1 MLSGITGFL
10 QALKPTR
17 HDPQSL
23 PNFFLEQ
30 HKASLPAQLSLLNKI
45 LEQRLRYLQ
54 ALAPI
59 FALYLQSEVT
69 EIAAMSEFGLW
80 QAPDD
85 PDKPPSPYIT
95 GFTTKIHRHAAPP
108 PFGIH
113 HYEADPRPQLSS
125 EYMKKVPQSELVVDN
140 PPLETP
146 PSQAETA
153 ELFIDAPIAVGSNRG
168 AQVVTC
174 SITPH
179 GENACQPFQAVA
191 KIYDALYYEFSESIG
206 YQPRDV
212 VSQADQD
219 YSREAA
225 AYKYLQETGQTG
237 SFAPAYYG
245 SWTLALPISS
255 RGKAQ
260 TRPVR
265 LILIEHLDGE
275 SIRDSIVKNEPW
287 CSREDAFHYP
297 YPEEYRLEV
306 LALAMDGYVRQRH
319 SGIDQRDFA
328 ARNLML
334 ISGEP
339 LSEPDQSGPV
349 VAGLSL
355 PRIVLF
361 DYNLAIVYTQTKR
374 GRHPHM
380 DWPRP
385 CNPMQD
391 FWTEAMDE
399 FWGWVPREWHFNPK
413 FKQEWLKA
421 RFGTEEKRKLY
432 APVEEELVVRD
443 SGLPGASS
451 WERHANPD
459 YEPRLSLKAD
469 GFRVPDY
476 NPREPRNSCKGEGDN
491 PHVKSADGSPPGT
504 GPGAPAPVLSGGAGS
519 EKRHPNVNYEPPLS
533 LKDHGFTPA
542 PLFEPTDPF
551 KAWRGMF
558 GREPPKQ

>member
-1 MLSGITGFL
+1 MESGITGFL
-10 QALKPTR
+10 QALKPTQ

-23 PNFFLEQ
+23 PNCFLEQ
-30 HKASLPAQLSLLNKI
+30 HKASLPTQIGWLNKL
-45 LEQRLRYLQ
+45 LEQRLLDLR
-54 ALAPI
+54 ALPPI
-59 FALYLQSEVT
+59 FALYLHIEVT
-69 EIAAMSEFGLW
+69 EIATMSEFGLW
-80 QAPDD
+80 QPPND
-85 PDKPPSPYIT
+85 PDKPPSPYST
-95 GFTTKIHRHAAPP
+95 GFTTKVYRHAPPP

-153 ELFIDAPIAVGSNRG
+153 QLTIDAPIAVGSNRG

-225 AYKYLQETGQTG
+225 AYEYLQETGQTG
-237 SFAPAYYG
+237 SFAPDYYG
-245 SWTLALPISS
+245 SWTFTLPISS

-265 LILIEHLDGE
+265 LILIEYLDGE
-275 SIRDSIVKNEPW
+275 SIRNSIIHSKLW
-287 CSREDAFHYP
+287 CSGEDAFH

-334 ISGEP
+334 ISKEP
-339 LSEPDQSGPV
+339 STESDQV
-349 VAGLSL
+349 VAGLTL

-361 DYNLAIVYTQTKR
+361 DYNMAIVYTQTKR
-374 GRHPHM
+374 GGHPHM

-385 CNPMQD
+385 CNPMLH
-391 FWTEAMDE
+391 FWREAMDE
-399 FWGWVPREWHFNPK
+399 FGGWVPHEWHYNPK

-421 RFGTEEKRKLY
+421 RFGTQETQKLY
-432 APVEEELVVRD
+432 APVEEELIIRD
-443 SGLPGASS
+443 SGLPGAPKSK
-451 WERHANPD
+451 RRANP
-459 YEPRLSLKAD
+459 
-469 GFRVPDY
+469 
-476 NPREPRNSCKGEGDN
+476 
-491 PHVKSADGSPPGT
+491 
-504 GPGAPAPVLSGGAGS
+504 
-519 EKRHPNVNYEPPLS
+519 NYEPPLNS
-533 LKDHGFTPA
+533 KDYGFTPA
-542 PLFEPTDPF
+542 PIFQPEDPF
-551 KAWRGMF
+551 KAWRGLF
-558 GREPPKQ
+558 GQALPKQ

>member
-1 MLSGITGFL
+1 M
-10 QALKPTR
+10 KP
-17 HDPQSL
+17 H
-23 PNFFLEQ
+23 
-30 HKASLPAQLSLLNKI
+30 
-45 LEQRLRYLQ
+45 LRYPKVLP
-54 ALAPI
+54 PI
-59 FALYLQSEVT
+59 FALYLHSEAT

-80 QAPDD
+80 QAPED

-95 GFTTKIHRHAAPP
+95 GFTTKIHRHAPPP

-140 PPLETP
+140 PPLETQ
-146 PSQAETA
+146 PSPAETA
-153 ELFIDAPIAVGSNRG
+153 QLTIDAPIAVGSNRG
-168 AQVVTC
+168 AQVVKC
-174 SITPH
+174 SIYPH
-179 GENACQPFQAVA
+179 GENACQPFQVVA

-225 AYKYLQETGQTG
+225 AYEYLQETGQTG

-245 SWTLALPISS
+245 SWTLNLSISS

-260 TRPVR
+260 TRPAR

-275 SIRDSIVKNEPW
+275 SIRDSIIHSKPW
-287 CSREDAFHYP
+287 CLGEDEDAFP

-306 LALAMDGYVRQRH
+306 LALAMDGCVRQRH

-334 ISGEP
+334 ASRERP
-339 LSEPDQSGPV
+339 TEPDKSGAV
-349 VAGLSL
+349 VAGLPL

-361 DYNLAIVYTQTKR
+361 DYNMAIVYTQTKR

-380 DWPRP
+380 DLPLP
-385 CNPMQD
+385 CNPMLH

-399 FWGWVPREWHFNPK
+399 FGGWVPHEWHYNPK
-413 FKQEWLKA
+413 FKQKWLKA
-421 RFGTEEKRKLY
+421 RFGTEGNRKLY

-443 SGLPGASS
+443 SGLPEVPSS
-451 WERHANPD
+451 ERHANPD
-459 YEPRLSLKAD
+459 YEPPLSLKTD

-476 NPREPRNSCKGEGDN
+476 NPRETRKAYKGEGAG
-491 PHVKSADGSPPGT
+491 PHVKSADCPPPRT
-504 GPGAPAPVLSGGAGS
+504 EPGAPAPVSSGGAGS
-519 EKRHPNVNYEPPLS
+519 GMRRPNVNYEPPLS

-551 KAWRGMF
+551 KAWRGLF
-558 GREPPKQ
+558 GQARPKQ